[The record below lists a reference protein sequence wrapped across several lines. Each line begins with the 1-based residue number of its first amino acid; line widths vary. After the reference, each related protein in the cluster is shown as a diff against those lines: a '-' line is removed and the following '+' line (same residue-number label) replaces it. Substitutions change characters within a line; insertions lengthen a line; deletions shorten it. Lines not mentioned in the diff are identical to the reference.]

1 MGKKILEMVAITAKK
16 ANAQSLTCF
25 ITFITAIALSVV
37 LMLVACIVPAMIANV
52 TEVTCWVSM
61 ALEATSIALGYV
73 AYWIKRNA
81 L

>member
-1 MGKKILEMVAITAKK
+1 MVAITPKK

-25 ITFITAIALSVV
+25 VTLIVTACLAAILMITAFILPT
-37 LMLVACIVPAMIANV
+37 MLTV
-52 TEVTCWVSM
+52 TEIICWVSM
-61 ALEATSIALGYV
+61 ALEAASIGLGAV